1 MGGTNF
7 GGSPVAKI
15 QRGHN
20 NPGLF
25 FNQSDQSN
33 MFNGSNVISEPSA
46 GFGLTAGLRD
56 QDRGV
61 EDIEHFFCS
70 SSDDWNTTDWER
82 SQFQQRV
89 GSLGFGS
96 SSSEGNNVIVV
107 DSSAHE
113 AELYPFLLSSPPST
127 PLGLQNQLQSSP
139 LSSSPSDSVNRIER
153 TSALPLPS
161 VQANN
166 YGNLGD
172 FDFNTMNL
180 LYCY

>member
-1 MGGTNF
+1 MGGANF
-7 GGSPVAKI
+7 GCSPVAKI

-25 FNQSDQSN
+25 SNQSDQSN
-33 MFNGSNVISEPSA
+33 MFSGSNVISEASS

-70 SSDDWNTTDWER
+70 SSDDWNATDWDR

-107 DSSAHE
+107 DSSAHG
-113 AELYPFLLSSPPST
+113 AELYPFLLSSPSS
-127 PLGLQNQLQSSP
+127 PLDLQNQLQSSP
-139 LSSSPSDSVNRIER
+139 LSSSPSDSLNRIER

-166 YGNLGD
+166 YGNLRD
-172 FDFNTMNL
+172 FDS
-180 LYCY
+180 